1 MNQAAERI
9 ESLKAGLAGAAGA
22 TIVFSGLWLSSI
34 GVLLPGLTRSL
45 WMQALISV
53 ETALQIGIASASGF
67 LFGVTYRYIMR
78 RDQNPHL
85 RSGAALA
92 FGLVRGLAQIDST
105 LIRDPI
111 WMSGIKLLE
120 SLLLFG
126 LLALLLDWLLR
137 QGWLKAFD
145 VASEN

>member
-22 TIVFSGLWLSSI
+22 TIVFSGLWLSSV
-34 GVLLPGLTRSL
+34 GVMLPGLTSDL
-45 WMQALISV
+45 WRQAIINV
-53 ETALQIGIASASGF
+53 ETGLQIGFASFSGF
-67 LFGVTYRYIMR
+67 LFGVTYRYIVR

-92 FGLVRGLAQIDST
+92 FGLVRGFAQIDQT
-105 LIRDPI
+105 LTRDPLWI
-111 WMSGIKLLE
+111 SGIKVLE

-126 LLALLLDWLLR
+126 ILALLLDWLLR

-145 VASEN
+145 AASEN